1 MNFNYYI
8 WFIFFGIIIY
18 LIVVD
23 KNIAD
28 YFVLLL
34 KLGKLKY
41 ERLKWVILNDPR
53 NPIVKFMIERKYSKI
68 AEELEKELN
77 KDN

>member
-41 ERLKWVILNDPR
+41 EKQKWWIWHNPR
-53 NPIVKFMIERKYSKI
+53 MPWAKFLMWKRALRI
-68 AEELEKELN
+68 AKDLEKELN
-77 KDN
+77 K

>member
-41 ERLKWVILNDPR
+41 EKLKWMILNDPR
-53 NPIVKFMIERKYSKI
+53 NPIVKWLMWRNALRI
-68 AEELEKELN
+68 AKELEKELN
-77 KDN
+77 K